1 MSSDGQGAAEA
12 GRYGTVINGMSVHS
26 KHADGKPGFT
36 PGLPRTPQGP
46 VQTGTDTGAKDVFVH
61 ILVPALNSLQRSSAG
76 DEAITLADQ
85 LRLKLIPQTADPAG
99 ISSITCSLVRVNKD
113 LWEYRDVM

>member
-1 MSSDGQGAAEA
+1 MA
-12 GRYGTVINGMSVHS
+12 GRYGTVINGMSGHS

-36 PGLPRTPQGP
+36 PGLPGTPQGP
-46 VQTGTDTGAKDVFVH
+46 VQTGMDTGAEDMFVH
-61 ILVPALNSLQRSSAG
+61 VLVPALNSLQRYNITTSSAG
-76 DEAITLADQ
+76 DEAMTLADQ

-99 ISSITCSLVRVNKD
+99 ISSITCSLVRVNKG